1 MWAIPPLTILF
12 ISKAPNSR
20 HEWDQNMQHII
31 CEAFLHCYYA
41 RQTSIENVS
50 VNKEEFTY
58 TKKLHGQECAYNYKG
73 SWEAHELQGKIR
85 TCLSSNIA
93 DPSSNISSTEPKEAD
108 LLSFPTELWD
118 LLPKI
123 RDLNLFWFFFGD
135 NAGGVEQWSD
145 GMMSTTTHVVSS
157 FNPLVFRACWTSKM
171 DTN

>member
-1 MWAIPPLTILF
+1 MSETKTFRFLKKVRPKHATYNLWS
-12 ISKAPNSR
+12 ISALLLCTANK
-20 HEWDQNMQHII
+20 
-31 CEAFLHCYYA
+31 
-41 RQTSIENVS
+41 VS
-50 VNKEEFTY
+50 KMY
-58 TKKLHGQECAYNYKG
+58 QWTKKNLHTLKSFMTKNVHTTTKG
-73 SWEAHELQGKIR
+73 SEKYMSCKRIR